1 MKSKRRSKSSPL
13 LLLVVVLFLA
23 LGAVIWYGWSLY
35 TKAEAIVDRSFET
48 FRSGDEDRTSDTIKR
63 PFAVAFIGID
73 DSDARNQGEYDSL
86 ADALLVATFNPN
98 EHSVRLVS
106 IPRDTYAYFP
116 SNGSYDKATH
126 AHRIGGSTTTVE
138 MLEYLLNLRIDYF
151 VKADFNGFIQLI
163 DALGGIEVDVPYE
176 FVEKDENDRNVIHLQ
191 RGKQTVDG
199 RHALALARTRK
210 LDNDFERGKRQQ
222 MIIRSIIHRAVE
234 PSAVATYPQL
244 LESLDG
250 HIKTNFRF
258 KQLLSLSTY
267 AKNGLPEVETLSL
280 TGRDF
285 QKGGLYY
292 FKPSERSLTDVRTAL
307 KEHMKS

>member
-1 MKSKRRSKSSPL
+1 MASKRRSTTSPL
-13 LLLVVVLFLA
+13 ILIIVALLIA
-23 LGAVIWYGWSLY
+23 LSAVIWYGWSLY

-48 FRSGDEDRTSDTIKR
+48 FRTSDANRASNAIKH

-73 DSDARNQGEYDSL
+73 ESEARNQGEYDSL

-126 AHRIGGSTTTVE
+126 AHRTGGTTTTIE
-138 MLEYLLNLRIDYF
+138 MLEHLLNLRIDYF
-151 VKADFNGFIQLI
+151 VKADFNGFIALI

-176 FVEKDENDRNVIHLQ
+176 LVEKDENDRNVIHLQ
-191 RGKQTVDG
+191 PGKQMVDG

-210 LDNDFERGKRQQ
+210 FDSDFERGKRQQ
-222 MIIRSIIHRAVE
+222 MIIQSIMYRAME
-234 PSAVATYPQL
+234 PSAIATYPQL
-244 LESLDG
+244 LQSLDG

-292 FKPSERSLTDVRTAL
+292 FKPSDRSLTDVRTAL
-307 KEHMKS
+307 KEHMK